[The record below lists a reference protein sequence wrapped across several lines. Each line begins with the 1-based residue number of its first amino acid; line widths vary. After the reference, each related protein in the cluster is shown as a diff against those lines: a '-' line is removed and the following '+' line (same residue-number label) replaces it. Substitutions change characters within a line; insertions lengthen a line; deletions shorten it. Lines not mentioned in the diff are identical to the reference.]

1 MKDTIRQKLKETKSA
16 LILEV
21 VSDYFDREGFDRAT
35 MHDIARE
42 VGISVGALYKL
53 FPSKEALFFAYIS
66 YQISRFYH
74 ELIEKSAKLKT
85 PKERLILYIRLKF
98 ATFASKRKAIEDPV
112 LGDPLFFVKMNTRK
126 DNPAK
131 PIFNFLAQEFEAL
144 SKSTPLKSSSHM
156 KTAYLFNAATMG
168 YIEYWLNF
176 GGELE
181 ERAEEVFDRFMTGI
195 KIENKD
201 S

>member
-16 LILEV
+16 LILEA

-35 MHDIARE
+35 MQDIARE
-42 VGISVGALYKL
+42 VGISIGALYKL

-74 ELIEKSAKLKT
+74 ELIAKSTKLKT

-112 LGDPLFFVKMNTRK
+112 LGDPLFFVKMNTQRK
-126 DNPAK
+126 DK
-131 PIFNFLAQEFEAL
+131 EA
-144 SKSTPLKSSSHM
+144 HHRQRQ
-156 KTAYLFNAATMG
+156 F
-168 YIEYWLNF
+168 
-176 GGELE
+176 
-181 ERAEEVFDRFMTGI
+181 
-195 KIENKD
+195 
-201 S
+201 